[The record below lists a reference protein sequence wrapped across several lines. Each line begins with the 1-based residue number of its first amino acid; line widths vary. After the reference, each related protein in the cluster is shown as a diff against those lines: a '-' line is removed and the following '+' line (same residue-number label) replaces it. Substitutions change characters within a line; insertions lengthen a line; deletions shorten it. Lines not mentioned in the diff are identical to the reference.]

1 MIQHIYTISANLLA
15 KKEEEVWHLWE
26 INLIDCDDAHEKY
39 GVSAIIEK
47 GSVNKSSNILLVL

>member
-1 MIQHIYTISANLLA
+1 MTRHIHNQCKFAG
-15 KKEEEVWHLWE
+15 KEVWHLWE